1 MTFIISNWNISG
13 LDGGGVIMKLLPTIR
28 AHIEKYMREQ
38 NLKLQHFSDIT
49 EINVGT
55 LSAILKG
62 SRPMS
67 INQLNQITSAM
78 GLEQGY
84 FYETYE

>member
-1 MTFIISNWNISG
+1 
-13 LDGGGVIMKLLPTIR
+13 MKLLPTIR

-49 EINVGT
+49 GINVGT

-67 INQLNQITSAM
+67 INQLNQFTSAM
-78 GLEQGY
+78 GHRPPVSK
-84 FYETYE
+84 